1 MTAACEN
8 LLLFGGVPSSYLAD
22 WEITHDLPMAEAK
35 LGVRFVPIP
44 QEELRHRYMSLDETA
59 QRAATRLAEGLVDG
73 AHPHASNRM
82 PAAPNLGAIIAATKL
97 YVAMDQIYQ
106 QREGDAVSVA
116 CSPWIHGEDLPVP
129 CTALMLFQEEGIP
142 ATCQTDIDALLT
154 MVMVKRAT
162 GLASFMGGAIK
173 AQGKL
178 GINHCVICR
187 NLAGPESPQQPY
199 TLSNYHGRKE
209 SPTVWAEVP
218 TGKRVTVARLTKGLN
233 NLLLLSGILVANQ
246 THNTRCRNT
255 LVIDVPNRDRV
266 FKAVKGV
273 QNHYVVA
280 VGDHTQTLSE
290 MAQSLDIE
298 VVRLDQ
304 E

>member
-1 MTAACEN
+1 MSAACEN
-8 LLLFGGVPSSYLAD
+8 LLLFGGVPSDYLVD
-22 WEITHDLPMAEAK
+22 WEITHDLPMAAAR

-44 QEELRHRYMSLDETA
+44 HEELRHRYDSLDETG
-59 QRAATRLAEGLVDG
+59 QRTATRLAEALVDG
-73 AHPHASNRM
+73 AQPHTSSRM
-82 PAAPNLGAIIAATKL
+82 PAAPDQGAVIAATKL
-97 YVAMDQIYQ
+97 YVAMHQIYR
-106 QREGDAVSVA
+106 QREGDAVSVV
-116 CSPWIHGEDLPVP
+116 CSPWIHGADLPVP
-129 CTALMLFQEEGIP
+129 CTALMLFQEDGIP
-142 ATCQTDIDALLT
+142 AACQTDIDALLT
-154 MVMVKRAT
+154 MVLVKRAT
-162 GLASFMGGAIK
+162 GLAGFMGGAIK
-173 AQGKL
+173 AQGRL

-187 NLAGPESPQQPY
+187 KLAGPESPLQPY

-218 TGKRVTVARLTKGLN
+218 TGRMVTVARLTEGLH
-233 NLLLLSGILVANQ
+233 NLLLLSGTLVANQ
-246 THNTRCRNT
+246 THDTRCRNT

-266 FKAVKGV
+266 FKAVKGI

-280 VGDHTQTLSE
+280 VGDHTRTLSE